1 VNLKL
6 YQTITMLPAIQKMI
20 APTSFLKNTF
30 FPDGE
35 TFVTEEVLLDFTKG
49 KRKMA
54 PFVAPRV
61 GGITMTREGYK
72 TERYLAPKIAPQRV
86 ITVDDL
92 VIRGLGENIVSSK
105 TPQQRQVELL
115 GKDIKELT
123 AMITR
128 RQEWMSAQALLYGK
142 VVMKGFIDRSDKD
155 FVTQELDFNFTNKEI
170 LEGSDRWGQGG
181 NIYEDLENW
190 KLEITKKTDINVDM
204 VIMGRDALKAFRNDA
219 NIQKLMDIRNM
230 NNIEYKPVYKG
241 EGVSYIGRIAELNLD
256 IYTYDSWY
264 LDDDNV
270 LKPFIPAN
278 TVVLARAN
286 LGETLYGAI
295 TQMESSEQ
303 FITYDGKIIPRSWAD
318 VNAEARMIRLASRPV
333 PKPNDADE
341 WFVAQVV

>member
-1 VNLKL
+1 MKL
-6 YQTITMLPAIQKMI
+6 ELYKTTTMLPAIQQMI

-35 TFVTEEVLLDFTKG
+35 TFYTEEVLLDFTKG

-61 GGITMTREGYK
+61 GGITMDREGYK
-72 TERYLAPKIAPQRV
+72 TVKYLAPKIAPQRV
-86 ITVDDL
+86 LTIDDL
-92 VIRGLGENIVSSK
+92 VIRGLGENVISSK

-115 GKDIKELT
+115 AKDIKELT

-128 RQEWMSAQALLYGK
+128 RQEWMSAQALLNGK
-142 VVMKGFIDRSDKD
+142 VVMKGFTDRSDKD
-155 FVTQELDFNFTNKEI
+155 YVEQILDFNFTNKEV
-170 LEGSDRWGQGG
+170 LEGTDRWGQGG
-181 NIYEDLENW
+181 KIYEDLEEW
-190 KLEITKKTDINVDM
+190 KLKITQLTDATVDM
-204 VIMGRDALKAFRNDA
+204 AILGRDALKAFRNDA
-219 NIQKLMDIRNM
+219 TIQKLMDIRNM
-230 NNIEYKPVYKG
+230 NNIEYKPVYRG

-264 LDDDNV
+264 LDDDKV
-270 LKPFIPAN
+270 LKPYIPAN
-278 TVVLARAN
+278 TVILAKSN

-295 TQMESSEQ
+295 TQMEKSEQ
-303 FITYDGKIIPRSWAD
+303 FVTYEGKIVPRSWAD